1 MALGVS
7 LPKDGEGFEPEV
19 KIGDDFHLI
28 LKAVNTGVG
37 PVMRIYDAKAK
48 RWNEPQWAADI
59 DDAKAQAKAQAEAI
73 ARAWN
78 RRTGRK
84 GEFPALDWQATG

>member
-1 MALGVS
+1 MALSVS
-7 LPKDGEGFEPEV
+7 LPKDGEGFEAEV
-19 KIGDDFHLI
+19 KIGDDLHLI
-28 LKAVNTGVG
+28 LKAVNTVVG

-59 DDAKAQAKAQAEAI
+59 DDAKAQAEAI